1 MKSERQ
7 DMTNRSPNSFD
18 PIVILGFALVMALA
32 LFIGWVKVA
41 KSADT
46 RLSSPTLTTSDVDR
60 LITQLTTDRQTP
72 QARLENINALTQIG
86 PAAIPKLLPLLQH
99 PDAGIRQSAVWALS
113 NMGRSAASALP
124 ALLPLLK
131 DPAAEVRMVT
141 AWAVGELS
149 ESTASTIVHLRP
161 LLQDRDFRVRAEAV
175 QAFSNH
181 PDADDLRSVEDHR
194 AVADLI
200 PLIDDQNALVRRMTV
215 RAVGEI
221 GAGAKSAVPQLILR
235 LKDSDRLVRGNA
247 ITALVRVT
255 ADDPAMVKDT
265 IVPQL
270 IPLLDDPDELVK
282 STAETVLSILDI
294 NPSMLKPI

>member
-1 MKSERQ
+1 MKPQ
-7 DMTNRSPNSFD
+7 PQAMTHRSPNPFD
-18 PIVILGFALVMALA
+18 PIVMLGIAFVIAFALS
-32 LFIGWVKVA
+32 IGWVKVA

-46 RLSSPTLTTSDVDR
+46 RLSSPTLATSDIDR

-72 QARLENINALTQIG
+72 QARRSTINALTQIG
-86 PAAIPKLLPLLQH
+86 PAAIPKLLPLLEH
-99 PDAGIRQSAVWALS
+99 PDAGIRQGAVWALS
-113 NMGRSAASALP
+113 NMGRSAASALL

-131 DPAAEVRMVT
+131 DPVAEVRMVT

-149 ESTASTIVHLRP
+149 ESTASAIVHLRP
-161 LLQDRDFRVRAEAV
+161 RLQDRDFRVRAEAV

-221 GAGAKSAVPQLILR
+221 GTGAKAAVPQLILR
-235 LKDSDRLVRGNA
+235 LKDADRLVRGNT
-247 ITALVRVT
+247 IMALVRVT
-255 ADDPAMVKDT
+255 ADDAAMVKRT

-270 IPLLDDPDELVK
+270 IPMLNDPDELVR
-282 STAETVLSILDI
+282 STAENVLNILDV
-294 NPSMLKPI
+294 NP

>member
-1 MKSERQ
+1 MI
-7 DMTNRSPNSFD
+7 NRSPNPFD
-18 PIVILGFALVMALA
+18 PIVMLGVALVIALA
-32 LFIGWVKVA
+32 LSNGWVKVA

-46 RLSSPTLTTSDVDR
+46 RLSSPTLATSDIDR

-72 QARLENINALTQIG
+72 QARRSTINALTQIG

-124 ALLPLLK
+124 TLLPLLK
-131 DPAAEVRMVT
+131 DPVAEVRMVT

-149 ESTASTIVHLRP
+149 ESTASAIVHLRP

-181 PDADDLRSVEDHR
+181 ADADR
-194 AVADLI
+194 AVPDLI

-215 RAVGEI
+215 RALGEI
-221 GAGAKSAVPQLILR
+221 GTGAKSAVPQLILR
-235 LKDSDRLVRGNA
+235 LKDDDRLVRGNA

-282 STAETVLSILDI
+282 NTAETVLSILDY
-294 NPSMLKPI
+294 KP

>member
-1 MKSERQ
+1 
-7 DMTNRSPNSFD
+7 MTNRSPNPFD
-18 PIVILGFALVMALA
+18 PIAILGVALVIALA
-32 LFIGWVKVA
+32 LLVGLVKVA
-41 KSADT
+41 KAADT
-46 RLSSPTLTTSDVDR
+46 RLASPTLITSDVDR

-72 QARLENINALTQIG
+72 QARRSTINALTQIG

-124 ALLPLLK
+124 TLLPLLK
-131 DPAAEVRMVT
+131 DPVAEVRMVT

-149 ESTASTIVHLRP
+149 ESTASAIVHLRP
-161 LLQDRDFRVRAEAV
+161 LLQDHDFRVRAEAV

-181 PDADDLRSVEDHR
+181 PDADL

-215 RAVGEI
+215 RALGEI
-221 GAGAKSAVPQLILR
+221 GPGAKSVVPQLILR
-235 LKDSDRLVRGNA
+235 LKDADRLVRGNA

-255 ADDPAMVKDT
+255 ADDPAMVKRT

-282 STAETVLSILDI
+282 STAETVLSILDY
-294 NPSMLKPI
+294 NP